1 MYRLTETYQSHIVV
15 LTIVFSILLIPM
27 QSAFASE
34 DSLSFE
40 QLIGELENPDS
51 NRCWDAINALGAT
64 GDKRAVLPL
73 MAALEEDMK
82 QHKGIAMAIIPAL
95 GHLSDERAFPL
106 LIKALNKLKNI
117 VLQKNKNSAEF
128 MELVEIIHGPFSIY
142 REKDKCLI
150 PRNT

>member
-1 MYRLTETYQSHIVV
+1 
-15 LTIVFSILLIPM
+15 M

-82 QHKGIAMAIIPAL
+82 QHAEYASFAAL
-95 GHLSDERAFPL
+95 CIGFSDSGDRSSSL
-106 LIKALNKLKNI
+106 
-117 VLQKNKNSAEF
+117 
-128 MELVEIIHGPFSIY
+128 
-142 REKDKCLI
+142 R
-150 PRNT
+150 